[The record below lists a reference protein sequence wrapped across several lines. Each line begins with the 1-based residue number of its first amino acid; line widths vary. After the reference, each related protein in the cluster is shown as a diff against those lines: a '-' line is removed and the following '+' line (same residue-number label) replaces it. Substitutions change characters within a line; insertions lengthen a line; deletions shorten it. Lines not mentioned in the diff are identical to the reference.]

1 MIKVYLKKAEEYEL
15 ELLKVFVRET
25 FVELKLDFKNN
36 ASVLVKPNFLLAK
49 SADSCVITNPILI
62 RAVLEVLIEMKLK
75 PFIYEIPSMG
85 SVDIAAK
92 KSGVYDICKELGVEI
107 KPYGEFVVF
116 SNDSNVHYKKLAF
129 PKELENADYVV
140 NLPKLKTHSLMGLTM
155 GMKNVFGLVKPEYRG
170 QMHFKTGKDREMF
183 ANMLVDVYNFV
194 EPDLTIIDGIIGME
208 GNGPSNGD
216 ARKFG
221 FLGASTNAFA
231 LDTEI
236 AKILKVEFEKVPL
249 LKVSKERY
257 GNIEYEVVG
266 DMIEVDEAVKF
277 PSSFSTNVSGTL
289 ANFMYPF
296 FRKFVQA
303 RPIVIRDKCIACLN
317 CKNICPAKAISVQ
330 KGKAWIDDDVCIKCF
345 CCHEVCPINAIKI
358 NKPYIGRLL
367 ERRFNKG
374 LRDERDKKPE

>member
-1 MIKVYLKKAEEYEL
+1 
-15 ELLKVFVRET
+15 
-25 FVELKLDFKNN
+25 
-36 ASVLVKPNFLLAK
+36 
-49 SADSCVITNPILI
+49 
-62 RAVLEVLIEMKLK
+62 
-75 PFIYEIPSMG
+75 
-85 SVDIAAK
+85 
-92 KSGVYDICKELGVEI
+92 
-107 KPYGEFVVF
+107 
-116 SNDSNVHYKKLAF
+116 
-129 PKELENADYVV
+129 
-140 NLPKLKTHSLMGLTM
+140 MGLTM

-216 ARKFG
+216 ARKFR

-303 RPIVIRDKCIACLN
+303 RPIVNRDKCIACLN